1 MIRSLLTPLLSLIF
15 LIMGSGLFNTFVP
28 LRLEMEEYDPEV
40 IGAVVSAMYVGL
52 LIGSLKIDKF
62 ITKVGHVKAFIA
74 FTTFSGVLVLLQALW
89 INPWYWGSLRFV
101 GGICMAGIFIV
112 IESWILLRGT
122 SSTRGVMLSL
132 YLGALYGALTLGQF
146 LINLSDPA
154 GVGPFFIT
162 ALFCFLSIL
171 PMMRPQTEVPMIQPS
186 ESLSLTKLFY
196 LSPLGFLGGIIS
208 GMILAAVYGLIPVYA
223 KEIGLSVAQIGNL
236 MAMVIFG
243 GLSLQ
248 WPIGRWADKGKRR
261 YMIQLASFLSAI
273 FAMGIAWIPHE
284 STTLLL
290 LFAWVFG
297 GFSFT
302 VYPLSMAYTCEKVK
316 DHQIVEATGG
326 FVLSYGIG
334 AIAGPL
340 LAPLAMDYF
349 GAHGLFY
356 FLAGISFFLGVMSL
370 KRPAPETS
378 PE

>member
-1 MIRSLLTPLLSLIF
+1 
-15 LIMGSGLFNTFVP
+15 MGSGLFNTFVP

-52 LIGSLKIDKF
+52 LIGSLKIDRF
-62 ITKVGHVKAFIA
+62 ITKVGHAKSFIA
-74 FTTFSGVLVLLQALW
+74 FTSLSGVLVLLQALW
-89 INPWYWGSLRFV
+89 INPWYWASLRFV

-154 GVGPFFIT
+154 GVGPFIIT
-162 ALFCFLSIL
+162 AFFCFLSIL
-171 PMMRPQTEVPMIQPS
+171 PMMRQQTEAPKIQPS
-186 ESLSLTKLFY
+186 EPLSLTKLFY

-261 YMIQLASFLSAI
+261 HMIQLASFLSAF
-273 FAMGIAWIPHE
+273 FAIGIAWIPPE

-290 LFAWVFG
+290 FFAWIFG

>member
-52 LIGSLKIDKF
+52 LIGSLKIDRF
-62 ITKVGHVKAFIA
+62 ITKVGHVKSFVA
-74 FTTFSGVLVLLQALW
+74 FTSFSGVLVLLQALW
-89 INPWYWGSLRFV
+89 IDPWYWASLRFV

-122 SSTRGVMLSL
+122 SATRGVMLSL

-154 GVGPFFIT
+154 GVWPFVIT
-162 ALFCFLSIL
+162 AVFCFLSIL
-171 PMMRPQTEVPMIQPS
+171 PMMREQTEAPAVQSS
-186 ESLSLTKLFY
+186 EKLSLTRLFY

-236 MAMVIFG
+236 MAMIIFG

-261 YMIQLASFLSAI
+261 HMIQLASFLSAI
-273 FAMGIAWIPHE
+273 FGMGIAWISHE
-284 STTLLL
+284 STALLL

-302 VYPLSMAYTCEKVK
+302 IYPLSMAYTCERVK